1 MKYETRCIKI
11 KLKPNS
17 IERVRGWSKTQIN
30 CISGLETPRDPTWVL
45 FTFEREL
52 RNTTPELH
60 DWLMTATTHQA
71 IFPGV
76 IGDGAVQ
83 VRLWLQRRRTV

>member
-1 MKYETRCIKI
+1 MVE
-11 KLKPNS
+11 NS
-17 IERVRGWSKTQIN
+17 DQLRQWLGN
-30 CISGLETPRDPTWVL
+30 ARDPTWVL
-45 FTFEREL
+45 FTFESEM

-83 VRLWLQRRRTV
+83 VRLWLPNAREQSSNSNEASNVTANKH